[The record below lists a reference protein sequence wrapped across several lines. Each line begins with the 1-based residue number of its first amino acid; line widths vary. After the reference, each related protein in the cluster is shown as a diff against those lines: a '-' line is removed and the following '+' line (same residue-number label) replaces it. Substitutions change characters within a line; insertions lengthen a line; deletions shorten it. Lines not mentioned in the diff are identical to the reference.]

1 MQEKQALK
9 RLVPGKDAG
18 NIIDENLRLKDQNE
32 EMVAKIETLRAELQI
47 AERRLEDEKVKQ
59 YGQEDEIRTYKE
71 ALNDIKREI
80 CEPQNFLQTDEQLLE
95 FHQQNFKPILAQDF
109 STEPS
114 TIRLKSK
121 RGAPKTKGKTLS
133 RRDMLLAIN

>member
-1 MQEKQALK
+1 M
-9 RLVPGKDAG
+9 PGKDAG

-80 CEPQNFLQTDEQLLE
+80 CEP
-95 FHQQNFKPILAQDF
+95 
-109 STEPS
+109 
-114 TIRLKSK
+114 
-121 RGAPKTKGKTLS
+121 
-133 RRDMLLAIN
+133 

>member
-1 MQEKQALK
+1 
-9 RLVPGKDAG
+9 VPGKDAG

-80 CEPQNFLQTDEQLLE
+80 CEP
-95 FHQQNFKPILAQDF
+95 
-109 STEPS
+109 
-114 TIRLKSK
+114 
-121 RGAPKTKGKTLS
+121 
-133 RRDMLLAIN
+133 